1 MRYEPAPDL
10 QVTAEEISKLLF
22 PHIKLDRV
30 KCFRSFG
37 TSSRGTIARCHTI
50 RKLMQRAIGL
60 IFQKREN
67 AEILLF
73 EFAKSTKTPIHS
85 MLVFFPFFA
94 VWLDGKSRIV
104 DIKVVPPFT
113 ISVVPKQEFVKLI
126 EIPLSQKYSSLTEIF
141 PRR

>member
-1 MRYEPAPDL
+1 MEIKKAM
-10 QVTAEEISKLLF
+10 EEVSFKYRGKKLRF
-22 PHIKLDRV
+22 KAKKV
-30 KCFRSFG
+30 GFFG
-37 TSSRGTIARCHTI
+37 
-50 RKLMQRAIGL
+50 RAIGL
-60 IFQKREN
+60 MFQKREN